1 MPTWLAL
8 LCLIAVVVAAIYLLF
23 VILFPERF

>member
-8 LCLIAVVVAAIYLLF
+8 LCLIAVVVAAIYLLL

>member
-8 LCLIAVVVAAIYLLF
+8 LCLIAAVVAAIYLLF
-23 VILFPERF
+23 VILLPERF

>member
-23 VILFPERF
+23 VILLPERF

>member
-1 MPTWLAL
+1 MHTWLAL